1 MSTPSI
7 KQCIY
12 EALAAILPNTHA
24 VELPER
30 PEWPALVFE
39 ISVDPEPGWVMGGG
53 YDQNDIAVMTF
64 SRSQEEIEQ
73 LTQLVSEAVSAL
85 DGFMGDEFSGD
96 ADYQG
101 EADVYAYVQNFR
113 VRTRRK
119 QQ

>member
-1 MSTPSI
+1 MSATSI
-7 KQCIY
+7 KQRVY

-30 PEWPALVFE
+30 PTWPALVFE
-39 ISVDPEPGWVMGGG
+39 IQVDPEPGWVMGGG
-53 YDQNDIAVMTF
+53 YNQNDIVVMTF

-73 LTQLVSEAVSAL
+73 IAGQVLAAISAL
-85 DGFMGDEFSGD
+85 DGFLGDEFSGD

-113 VRTRRK
+113 VRSRR
-119 QQ
+119 